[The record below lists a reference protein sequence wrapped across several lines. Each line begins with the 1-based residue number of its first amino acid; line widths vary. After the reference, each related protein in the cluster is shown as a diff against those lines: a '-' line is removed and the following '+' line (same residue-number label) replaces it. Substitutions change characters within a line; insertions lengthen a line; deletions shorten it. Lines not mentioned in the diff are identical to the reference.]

1 MEILTPCRYLADMPG
16 KLAVFLHMDMLS
28 ATEKD
33 AILQAL
39 ITNKDNIFPTDSVWK
54 RLQKDLIFK
63 IDYTNIENKDVI
75 NNVAVGQY
83 DNRENLSVH
92 EKNHQ
97 WRLHHMY
104 SSHLNI
110 FISGG
115 GNGERGSQNLYD
127 FGLYSGYAQAD
138 LDMRDRLVFG
148 KMEETDNPLGVAK
161 EIAKFLSDLESE

>member
-1 MEILTPCRYLADMPG
+1 MEIIMPCQYLADMPG

-33 AILQAL
+33 VIVQAL

-63 IDYTNIENKDVI
+63 IDYTNIEDKDVI
-75 NNVAVGQY
+75 DNVAVGQY
-83 DNRENLSVH
+83 DNREDISVH

-115 GNGERGSQNLYD
+115 GNRERESQDLYN

-138 LDMRDRLVFG
+138 LDIRDRLVFG
-148 KMEETDNPLGVAK
+148 KMEQSDSPLDVAK